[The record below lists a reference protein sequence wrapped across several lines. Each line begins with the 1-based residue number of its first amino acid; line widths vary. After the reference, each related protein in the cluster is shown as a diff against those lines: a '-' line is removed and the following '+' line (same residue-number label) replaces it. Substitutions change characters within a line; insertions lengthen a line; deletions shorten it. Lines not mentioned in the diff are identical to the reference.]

1 MERTWEHMEVRNIV
15 LVHGAW
21 ADGSSWSQVIK
32 PLQAEGF
39 QVTSVQI
46 PLRSLEDDVSAVRQ
60 VLAVQDGPTVVVGH
74 SYGGAVVTQ
83 LGPDAPNVVGLVF
96 VSAFVP
102 DEGESMKALVTSGPA
117 PAGSAAIRPDPQGL
131 IWLDRAGFVEFFA
144 PDLAP
149 DDARVLAAVQQP
161 ISAEALLG
169 EARIGSPSW
178 KALPSWFVVS
188 EEDQML
194 PPAAQHAMADRA
206 GSIVTSISGSHVT
219 LITHAP
225 EVARVIAAAANS
237 LSSIKPIPT
246 ESGVSHD

>member
-1 MERTWEHMEVRNIV
+1 MEVRNIV

-39 QVTSVQI
+39 HVTSVQI
-46 PLRSLEDDVSAVRQ
+46 PLQSLEADVTAVRQ
-60 VLAVQDGPTVVVGH
+60 VLAVQDGPTVLVGH

-83 LGPDAPNVVGLVF
+83 LGPDAINVVGLVY

-102 DEGESMKALVTSGPA
+102 DEGESMKALVTSGPP

-131 IWLDRAGFVEFFA
+131 IWLDRAGFLEFFA
-144 PDLAP
+144 PDIDS
-149 DDARVLAAVQQP
+149 DDAGVLAAVQQP

-169 EARIGSPSW
+169 EAPFGPPAW
-178 KALPSWFVVS
+178 KAFPSWFVVS

-206 GSIVTSISGSHVT
+206 GSIVTAINGSHVT
-219 LITHAP
+219 LISHAP
-225 EVARVIAAAANS
+225 EVARVIAAAAQAVS
-237 LSSIKPIPT
+237 AIDPIQT
-246 ESGVSHD
+246 ESGVSHV